1 MGNHK
6 NMAAGIDG
14 FIIGIGLILAI
25 GAQNVYVL
33 NQGLKRHYA
42 FVAAGVSALC
52 DSVLIALGA
61 GGLGT
66 LLAANETVQSVARY
80 GGAAFVIGYGFY
92 SLYQATRSKDD
103 SFAMAEAEAG
113 QTGGRGFVAAVMTTL
128 AFALLNP
135 HVYIDTVLLLGG
147 IGAQYPAGERVP
159 FVIGASVASIIW
171 FFSLAY
177 GARLI
182 APLFRKPAAART
194 FDIIVAG
201 IMFFVAATLLL

>member
-1 MGNHK
+1 MT
-6 NMAAGIDG
+6 AGFDG
-14 FIIGIGLILAI
+14 FIIGFGLILAI

-33 NQGLKRHYA
+33 NQGLKRRQVFATAAISA
-42 FVAAGVSALC
+42 FC
-52 DSVLIALGA
+52 DNVLIALGA

-66 LLAANETVQSVARY
+66 LLAANETVQSVALY
-80 GGAAFVIGYGFY
+80 GGATFVTIYGLY
-92 SLYQATRSKDD
+92 SLYQATRPKGD
-103 SFAMAEAEAG
+103 SFATAKAEAG
-113 QTGGRGFVAAVMTTL
+113 RARGKGLLAAVMTTL

-147 IGAQYPAGERVP
+147 IGAQYPAGERLP
-159 FVIGASVASIIW
+159 FVIGACIASTVW

-182 APLFRKPAAART
+182 APIFRKPGAARA